1 MNAQCGINSRSSRT
15 CKKTTRYSGSCGEGK
30 LWSRAA
36 NVSRL
41 VAVLGAA
48 SALIFFDSP
57 WWVAV
62 VWLLSFGVLG
72 LAFSVH
78 RESLKLEQILTE
90 ELGVMP
96 AAPASA
102 AGESLPRRGIR
113 GRRTRVLA
121 TR

>member
-1 MNAQCGINSRSSRT
+1 M
-15 CKKTTRYSGSCGEGK
+15 
-30 LWSRAA
+30 WSRAA

-41 VAVLGAA
+41 VAVVGAA

-78 RESLKLEQILTE
+78 RESLKIDQIMLEA
-90 ELGVMP
+90 LGSLP

-102 AGESLPRRGIR
+102 AGERLPRRGVR
-113 GRRTRVLA
+113 GRRARVLA

>member
-1 MNAQCGINSRSSRT
+1 M
-15 CKKTTRYSGSCGEGK
+15 
-30 LWSRAA
+30 WSRAA

-41 VAVLGAA
+41 VAVLGAS

-62 VWLLSFGVLG
+62 VWLLSFGALG

-78 RESLKLEQILTE
+78 RESLKIDQIMLEEFGSL
-90 ELGVMP
+90 P
-96 AAPASA
+96 AAPPSA
-102 AGESLPRRGIR
+102 GGESLPRRGVR
-113 GRRTRVLA
+113 GRRARVLA